1 MIKYSAKEIK
11 EDFLFIVVCKFEI
24 VADVQGN
31 GLKHHLQD
39 ARLQQNEIQS
49 LKEEKNQQLIMTIM
63 TIMMIAM
70 KNMMMNVK
78 QLKYK

>member
-63 TIMMIAM
+63 MIAM